1 MVRYLLAIAFLSSAL
16 SASPLFAGIFVNGSV
31 SQSSQNAGYL
41 THDSS
46 SGSAG
51 FDVSL
56 GTYVRVGL
64 SHSQEFSVSKGW
76 VLQDDAEDSDAAS
89 SYDNYTSRTH
99 AWANSVDFTFI
110 LYNGQVVVP
119 YLKAGLVWK
128 TYIIEEEQNG
138 VVSKDGYRNQGP
150 WDNLGAGVGFKLN
163 RDFTLKLFYNTSP
176 GIQAIPGEDKA
187 RTVRDKKATIGLTYQ
202 L

>member
-1 MVRYLLAIAFLSSAL
+1 MLRKLAWLTILASGLIAQNA
-16 SASPLFAGIFVNGSV
+16 FAVVFINGSV

-41 THDSS
+41 THETN

-64 SHSQEFSVSKGW
+64 SHSQQFAVSSGW
-76 VLQDDAEDSDAAS
+76 VLQDEAEDDSDAEA
-89 SYDNYTSRTH
+89 YDEYTSRTH

-110 LYNGQVVVP
+110 LYEGQFVVP

-128 TYIIEEEQNG
+128 TYIIEEDQAG
-138 VVSKDGYRNQGP
+138 DVSKDGYRNQGP

-163 RDFTLKLFYNTSP
+163 RQFTLKLFYNTSP
-176 GIQAIPGEDKA
+176 GIQAVPGEDKV
-187 RTVRDKKATIGLTYQ
+187 RTVRDKKATVGLEYK